1 MRISD
6 WSSDVCSSD
15 LLALRYAHVGDAH
28 SKHIAYATGKK
39 FVYGPKF
46 AELDRFSQAFV
57 VFHEVMH
64 HVLAH
69 LEHGALLYKRE
80 GARFNFIAFNIACD
94 AIINYVAE
102 ALPDVDKSAGSI
114 RYGVR
119 RCQEFGIVNWSKIVK
134 EMQSLVATTGI
145 ALDPV
150 FTRKPTE
157 LSCVDIYYALM
168 RSARQVSQQQE
179 SAPSDSDNDDITN
192 STTQRKSAA

>member
-15 LLALRYAHVGDAH
+15 L
-28 SKHIAYATGKK
+28 
-39 FVYGPKF
+39 
-46 AELDRFSQAFV
+46 
-57 VFHEVMH
+57 
-64 HVLAH
+64 
-69 LEHGALLYKRE
+69 
-80 GARFNFIAFNIACD
+80 
-94 AIINYVAE
+94 
-102 ALPDVDKSAGSI
+102 VDKSAGSI

-192 STTQRKSAA
+192 STPDRQRTRLNSSH

>member
-39 FVYGPKF
+39 CVYGPKF

-94 AIINYVAE
+94 AIINYVAD
-102 ALPDVDKSAGSI
+102 ALP
-114 RYGVR
+114 
-119 RCQEFGIVNWSKIVK
+119 E
-134 EMQSLVATTGI
+134 
-145 ALDPV
+145 
-150 FTRKPTE
+150 
-157 LSCVDIYYALM
+157 
-168 RSARQVSQQQE
+168 VS
-179 SAPSDSDNDDITN
+179 
-192 STTQRKSAA
+192 SAALRLGEECVSVS

>member
-1 MRISD
+1 
-6 WSSDVCSSD
+6 
-15 LLALRYAHVGDAH
+15 
-28 SKHIAYATGKK
+28 
-39 FVYGPKF
+39 
-46 AELDRFSQAFV
+46 
-57 VFHEVMH
+57 MH

-150 FTRKPTE
+150 CTRKPTE
-157 LSCVDIYYALM
+157 LTCVDIYYHLM
-168 RSARQVSQQQE
+168 QRTPQDCQHQQTP
-179 SAPSDSDNDDITN
+179 PSEPH
-192 STTQRKSAA
+192 KE

>member
-15 LLALRYAHVGDAH
+15 L
-28 SKHIAYATGKK
+28 
-39 FVYGPKF
+39 
-46 AELDRFSQAFV
+46 
-57 VFHEVMH
+57 
-64 HVLAH
+64 
-69 LEHGALLYKRE
+69 
-80 GARFNFIAFNIACD
+80 FNFIAFNIACD

-145 ALDPV
+145 ALD
-150 FTRKPTE
+150 
-157 LSCVDIYYALM
+157 
-168 RSARQVSQQQE
+168 RSEERRVGKGWVSTCRVRW
-179 SAPSDSDNDDITN
+179 SPDH
-192 STTQRKSAA
+192 

>member
-1 MRISD
+1 MLISD
-6 WSSDVCSSD
+6 WSSDVFSSD
-15 LLALRYAHVGDAH
+15 L
-28 SKHIAYATGKK
+28 
-39 FVYGPKF
+39 
-46 AELDRFSQAFV
+46 AFV

-119 RCQEFGIVNWSKIVK
+119 RCQEFGLVNWSKIVK
-134 EMQSLVATTGI
+134 ERSEEHTSELQSLMRT
-145 ALDPV
+145 
-150 FTRKPTE
+150 
-157 LSCVDIYYALM
+157 SYA
-168 RSARQVSQQQE
+168 
-179 SAPSDSDNDDITN
+179 
-192 STTQRKSAA
+192 

>member
-1 MRISD
+1 
-6 WSSDVCSSD
+6 
-15 LLALRYAHVGDAH
+15 
-28 SKHIAYATGKK
+28 
-39 FVYGPKF
+39 
-46 AELDRFSQAFV
+46 
-57 VFHEVMH
+57 MH

-145 ALDPV
+145 ALATV
-150 FTRKPTE
+150 FTRKQP
-157 LSCVDIYYALM
+157 
-168 RSARQVSQQQE
+168 
-179 SAPSDSDNDDITN
+179 N
-192 STTQRKSAA
+192 SAASTFITH

>member
-15 LLALRYAHVGDAH
+15 L
-28 SKHIAYATGKK
+28 
-39 FVYGPKF
+39 
-46 AELDRFSQAFV
+46 
-57 VFHEVMH
+57 
-64 HVLAH
+64 
-69 LEHGALLYKRE
+69 
-80 GARFNFIAFNIACD
+80 FNFIAFNIACD
-94 AIINYVAE
+94 AIINYVAG

-145 ALDPV
+145 ALDTV

-157 LSCVDIYYALM
+157 LSCVDI
-168 RSARQVSQQQE
+168 
-179 SAPSDSDNDDITN
+179 DG
-192 STTQRKSAA
+192 KSVVKGKRWSVRVDHGGRRIIKKKKKK

>member
-1 MRISD
+1 MLCLSLRFILYSFCVFSCLCFVFFKQKTAYEMRISD

-39 FVYGPKF
+39 CVYGPKF

-119 RCQEFGIVNWSKIVK
+119 SE
-134 EMQSLVATTGI
+134 E
-145 ALDPV
+145 
-150 FTRKPTE
+150 
-157 LSCVDIYYALM
+157 
-168 RSARQVSQQQE
+168 
-179 SAPSDSDNDDITN
+179 
-192 STTQRKSAA
+192 